1 MMRKSQR
8 LQVIVDLNENNEKK
22 ALEVLGKAQIKKQ
35 SLQTQLESLIVYRQE
50 YKDKYQSITKIGV
63 NISQLLEFRAFISK
77 LDKAIEEQEQEI
89 SDIEKTVIHVRAAWE
104 RQHQKTKSLQK
115 VYGAAR
121 KEEIKQENKKE
132 QNEQDDRSTRIG
144 KGGMRNA

>member
-1 MMRKSQR
+1 MKKSQR
-8 LQVIVDLNENNEKK
+8 LRVIVDLNETYEKK
-22 ALEVLGKAQIKKQ
+22 ALEELGGSQRKKQ
-35 SLQTQLESLIVYRQE
+35 QLETQLESLIVYRQE

-77 LDKAIEEQEQEI
+77 LDKAIEEQEQAI
-89 SDIEKTVIHVRAAWE
+89 FDMEKSVVHMRSVWE

-115 VYGAAR
+115 VHDSAR
-121 KEEIKQENKKE
+121 MDEMKEENKKE